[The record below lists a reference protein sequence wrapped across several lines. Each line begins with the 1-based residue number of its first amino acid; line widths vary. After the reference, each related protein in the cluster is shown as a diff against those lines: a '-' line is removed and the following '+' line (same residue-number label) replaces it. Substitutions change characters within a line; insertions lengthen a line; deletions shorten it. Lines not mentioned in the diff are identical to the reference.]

1 MPFSFFG
8 ILLGEDKLTLPEKM
22 LSKVYC
28 ANCRGLE
35 VTTVTVEVEVSDGI
49 CFYLVGLADNAI
61 KESQQRISSALAKF
75 GYRIPGKKIIINLAP
90 ANLKK
95 VGSAFDAAIA
105 VGIVAA
111 SGQNSFFCLEE
122 FLIIGELAL
131 DGSLRGSEG
140 ALPMALHA
148 AAQGFKGC
156 ILPMESA
163 AECADIDG
171 ITVFAARHLGDVM
184 NILSSPETASSY
196 IPLKRQ
202 YVPKKEWEYD
212 FAHVRGQH
220 LAKKGLEIAAAG
232 GHNAILVGSPGCGK
246 TLMAKCLPSILPPLS
261 KSEALETST
270 VYSVAGLLKNSGG
283 LIRERPFRSPH
294 HTSTI
299 QALAGS
305 LGMPGEV
312 SLAHNGVLF
321 ADEIAEFGRA
331 SLEILRQPLEDCC
344 IQVCRASTR
353 VCYPAS
359 FMLIAAMNPCPCGY
373 LNDPKKNCTCSTS
386 AIMKYA
392 GKLSGPLM
400 DRIDIQLNL
409 KNVPPSDI
417 VGISAKEEEPSS
429 AIAARVKEAR
439 EIQLARFK
447 GESFYTNARIPAGKL
462 AEYCRIG
469 TKEQAFLKSYIS
481 KQGISARGYS
491 RILKISRTIA
501 DLDGK
506 DFISLEHISKAIQL
520 RLNINEF

>member
-1 MPFSFFG
+1 
-8 ILLGEDKLTLPEKM
+8 
-22 LSKVYC
+22 
-28 ANCRGLE
+28 
-35 VTTVTVEVEVSDGI
+35 
-49 CFYLVGLADNAI
+49 
-61 KESQQRISSALAKF
+61 
-75 GYRIPGKKIIINLAP
+75 
-90 ANLKK
+90 
-95 VGSAFDAAIA
+95 
-105 VGIVAA
+105 
-111 SGQNSFFCLEE
+111 
-122 FLIIGELAL
+122 
-131 DGSLRGSEG
+131 
-140 ALPMALHA
+140 
-148 AAQGFKGC
+148 
-156 ILPMESA
+156 
-163 AECADIDG
+163 
-171 ITVFAARHLGDVM
+171 
-184 NILSSPETASSY
+184 
-196 IPLKRQ
+196 
-202 YVPKKEWEYD
+202 
-212 FAHVRGQH
+212 
-220 LAKKGLEIAAAG
+220 
-232 GHNAILVGSPGCGK
+232 
-246 TLMAKCLPSILPPLS
+246 
-261 KSEALETST
+261 
-270 VYSVAGLLKNSGG
+270 
-283 LIRERPFRSPH
+283 
-294 HTSTI
+294 
-299 QALAGS
+299 
-305 LGMPGEV
+305 V

>member
-1 MPFSFFG
+1 
-8 ILLGEDKLTLPEKM
+8 
-22 LSKVYC
+22 
-28 ANCRGLE
+28 
-35 VTTVTVEVEVSDGI
+35 
-49 CFYLVGLADNAI
+49 
-61 KESQQRISSALAKF
+61 
-75 GYRIPGKKIIINLAP
+75 
-90 ANLKK
+90 
-95 VGSAFDAAIA
+95 
-105 VGIVAA
+105 
-111 SGQNSFFCLEE
+111 
-122 FLIIGELAL
+122 
-131 DGSLRGSEG
+131 
-140 ALPMALHA
+140 MALHA

-156 ILPMESA
+156 ILPWESA
-163 AECADIDG
+163 AECSDIDG
-171 ITVFAARHLGDVM
+171 LTVFAARHLGDVI
-184 NILSSPETASSY
+184 NILSSPETAHSY

-202 YVPKKEWEYD
+202 YMPNREWEYD
-212 FAHVRGQH
+212 FSHVKGQH

-232 GHNAILVGSPGCGK
+232 NHNALLVGSPGCGK

-261 KSEALETST
+261 KNEAMETST
-270 VYSVAGLLKNSGG
+270 IYSVAGLLKNNGG
-283 LIRERPFRSPH
+283 LILERPFRSPH
-294 HTSTI
+294 HTSTL

-331 SLEILRQPLEDCC
+331 SLEILRQPLEDCQ

-373 LNDPKKNCTCSTS
+373 LNDPKKNCTCSSS

-392 GKLSGPLM
+392 GKLSGPLL

-409 KNVPPSDI
+409 KNVPPDDI
-417 VGISAKEEEPSS
+417 VGLSAKEEEPSRL
-429 AIAARVKEAR
+429 IAERVKRAR
-439 EIQLARFK
+439 EIQLERFK
-447 GESFYTNARIPAGKL
+447 NENFYTNSRIPAGKL
-462 AEYCRIG
+462 AKYCKIG
-469 TKEQAFLKSYIS
+469 EKEQAFLKTYIS
-481 KQGISARGYS
+481 RQGISARGYS